1 VRILMLAQFYPPFY
15 IGGEEIHVRNLAHA
29 LSERGHHVEVITSAK
44 ALSEERTVIDRGVEV
59 HYVHPLSHRLPLLY
73 SDGDHPHAMPIA
85 DPAMSRAIGGALANG
100 RFDVVHA
107 HDWIVNSALRP
118 AREAGVPIVLTLHDY
133 SHVCAV
139 KRLMSRGA
147 SCPGP
152 SLGRCIRCAA
162 SHYGPLVGPITV
174 GANNVGRRARQRT
187 IAAFVAVSSAVA
199 RHNGLDMD
207 DERTFV
213 IPNFI
218 PDSLVDATAPPRPDG
233 PILFVGTL
241 LIDKGV
247 QVLADA
253 FELFPGSLRLRMM
266 GRQVPGQELHLP
278 PGVELID
285 PQPHDVVM
293 SAMREARLVVVPSIV
308 QDCCP
313 TVVLEAMAVARP
325 VVASRVG
332 GITDMVDDGVT
343 GRLVSPGNAPA
354 LAEAITQLANNSEL
368 AASYGRAGAAQ
379 VQAFTASAVVGRIE
393 ELYADLIAGLPI
405 PA

>member
-1 VRILMLAQFYPPFY
+1 MLAQFYPPFY
-15 IGGEEIHVRNLAHA
+15 IGGEEIHVRNLAHV
-29 LSERGHHVEVITSAK
+29 LSDRGHHVEIITSAK
-44 ALSEERTVIDRGVEV
+44 ASSDERTVLDRGVEV

-73 SDGDHPHAMPIA
+73 SDRDHPHAMPIA
-85 DPAMSRAIGGALANG
+85 DPAMSRAIGGALATG

-118 AREAGVPIVLTLHDY
+118 ARQARVPIVLTLHDY

-139 KRLMSRGA
+139 KRLMTRGA
-147 SCPGP
+147 VCPGP

-162 SHYGPLVGPITV
+162 SHYGPLIGPITV

-199 RHNGLDMD
+199 HNNGLDLD
-207 DERTFV
+207 DDRTFV
-213 IPNFI
+213 VPNFI

-233 PILFVGTL
+233 PILYVGTL
-241 LIDKGV
+241 LVDKGV

-253 FELFPGSLRLRMM
+253 FQLLPGSLRLQMM

-278 PGVELID
+278 PGVELIG

-293 SAMREARLVVVPSIV
+293 SAMRAARLVVVPSIV

-313 TVVLEAMAVARP
+313 TVVLEAMAVGRP
-325 VVASRVG
+325 VVGSRVG
-332 GITDMVDDGVT
+332 GITDMVHDGVT

-354 LAEAITQLANNSEL
+354 LAEAIKQLANNPEL
-368 AASYGRAGAAQ
+368 AASYGRAGVAQ
-379 VQAFTASAVVGRIE
+379 VEAFTASRVA
-393 ELYADLIAGLPI
+393 ADLERVYAQSVHSPLPI
-405 PA
+405 